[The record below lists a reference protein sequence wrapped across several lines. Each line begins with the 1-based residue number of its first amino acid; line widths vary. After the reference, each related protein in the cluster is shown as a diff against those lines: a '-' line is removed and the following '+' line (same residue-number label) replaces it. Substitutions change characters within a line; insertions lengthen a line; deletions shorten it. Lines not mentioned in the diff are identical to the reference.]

1 MLLVSILIFI
11 IAVAIYYN
19 HFTQS
24 FFLLKIGLL
33 IFALTGAL
41 SFNALYI
48 QSIGS
53 GMGIYSGLF
62 QVTVISQFIDLF
74 ISIMALVILLI
85 YPNNYNYLE

>member
-1 MLLVSILIFI
+1 MLFLSILIFI

-24 FFLLKIGLL
+24 FFLLKLGLL

-62 QVTVISQFIDLF
+62 QITVISQFTDLF
-74 ISIMALVILLI
+74 ISLMAFLILLI
-85 YPNNYNYLE
+85 

>member
-1 MLLVSILIFI
+1 MLLLSILIFI

-74 ISIMALVILLI
+74 ISIMGLLILLI
-85 YPNNYNYLE
+85 